1 MEFKDYVKRINS
13 VKEIK
18 TFGQISP
25 EKQKQNRLFIKS
37 NKMILQEIEKSKFAQ
52 INDKRHY
59 FSDGIV
65 SLPISHP
72 YLHEIVKFKRDKKK
86 KIEAFLQQEKHKLIQ
101 MEKFAVENN
110 NRISIYRDIL
120 QQKPTFFQHGS
131 QKRNVANNQ
140 SITFSQTRRSYIL
153 NGFWQ

>member
-25 EKQKQNRLFIKS
+25 EKQKQKLLSIKN

-65 SLPISHP
+65 SLPFSHP
-72 YLHEIVKFKRDKKK
+72 YLHEIVKFKREKNK
-86 KIEAFLQQEKHKLIQ
+86 KIEAL
-101 MEKFAVENN
+101 
-110 NRISIYRDIL
+110 L
-120 QQKPTFFQHGS
+120 QQKNTNLFKWKNLQGKITTEYPFIGIFCSKSQHFFTTAH
-131 QKRNVANNQ
+131 KRE
-140 SITFSQTRRSYIL
+140 TL
-153 NGFWQ
+153 